1 MAIYL
6 PMMLFMAQSV
16 NGIHAGGLQ
25 GRKIP
30 ENNAHSR
37 REEKRN
43 NDDGE
48 VRDKGNRQHF
58 CGTKGGCQGQDD
70 SENTAKGGEYHGLH

>member
-1 MAIYL
+1 MSIRETL
-6 PMMLFMAQSV
+6 IFLMFFMLFENQFMEIHLPDALFMPQSV

-48 VRDKGNRQHF
+48 VRDKRNRQH
-58 CGTKGGCQGQDD
+58 
-70 SENTAKGGEYHGLH
+70 L